1 MVRIL
6 SMSYATNKRAHFDHE
21 LLETFEAGLVLLGT
35 EVKSI
40 RNGRAK
46 LDGGYIIIR
55 GGEAYLVGASIPA
68 FQPIN
73 TGKGYDPERPRKLLL
88 KEKELQKLDLQTERQ
103 GLTAIPLSLYNKG
116 RHIKLS
122 FAIARGKK
130 KADKRESI
138 KARDVKRDI
147 ERTLKSQ

>member
-1 MVRIL
+1 
-6 SMSYATNKRAHFDHE
+6 MSYATNKRAHFDHE
-21 LLETFEAGLVLLGT
+21 LLETFEAGLALLGT
-35 EVKSI
+35 EVKAI

-46 LDGGYIIIR
+46 LEGGYVIIR
-55 GGEAYLVGASIPA
+55 GGEAFLVGVSIPA

-73 TGKGYDPERPRKLLL
+73 ATKGYDPERPRKLLL
-88 KEKELQKLDLQTERQ
+88 SSKELAKLDQQTERQ

-138 KARDVKRDI
+138 KERDVKRDI